1 MAREIGESCNTF
13 QLKIHNYFYNLRIYL
28 KVVRGI
34 VYRIIYLKIN
44 WQAKIRNILRV
55 MI

>member
-1 MAREIGESCNTF
+1 MARETGESCNTF

-44 WQAKIRNILRV
+44 WQAKIRNIL
-55 MI
+55 